1 LENLHL
7 RRLEARDVTEIS
19 QILKAITEKQ
29 GTKDYQR
36 AVEEEVKRDDRVSF
50 VAEVNGKVVGFI
62 ITYILY
68 GAFGVE
74 KSAWIGLF
82 GVDPKYMGRG
92 VGERM
97 AHQVFDSAKKMGIK
111 NIFSSVGW
119 DSTDLLSFFK
129 SLGFDRSNFINLE
142 KTLD

>member
-1 LENLHL
+1 MEKLHL
-7 RRLEARDVTEIS
+7 RRLEARDVKEIS

-50 VAEVNGKVVGFI
+50 VAEFNGKVVGFI

-97 AHQVFDSAKKMGIK
+97 AHRVFDSLKKMGIK

-142 KTLD
+142 KTVD

>member
-1 LENLHL
+1 LEKLRL

-50 VAEVNGKVVGFI
+50 VAELNGRVVGFI

-97 AHQVFDSAKKMGIK
+97 AHQVFDSLKEMGIK

-129 SLGFDRSNFINLE
+129 SLGFDRSSFINLE
-142 KTLD
+142 KTVD

>member
-1 LENLHL
+1 MEKLHL
-7 RRLEARDVTEIS
+7 RRLEARDVKEIS

-36 AVEEEVKRDDRVSF
+36 AVEEEVKREDRVSF
-50 VAEVNGKVVGFI
+50 VAELNGKVVGFI

-97 AHQVFDSAKKMGIK
+97 AHHVFDSAKKMGIK

-142 KTLD
+142 KTVD